1 MTAHVH
7 TWVPAE
13 GVTAATSSA
22 APAAGHLSPIAV
34 GTPVTLGTREGAV
47 SQVVEATGV
56 VVVAWIDG
64 EMTVEDLAQFT
75 RAAR

>member
-22 APAAGHLSPIAV
+22 APAAGHLSIDV
-34 GTPVTLGTREGAV
+34 GAPVFLGTREGAV
-47 SQVVEATGV
+47 SQVAGAD
-56 VVVAWIDG
+56 VVAWLDG
-64 EMTVEDLAQFT
+64 TTTVEPIALFT
-75 RAAR
+75 TAAR

>member
-22 APAAGHLSPIAV
+22 APAAGHLSIDV
-34 GTPVTLGTREGAV
+34 GAPVFLGTREGAV